1 MSAKLVPPAT
11 SPSMANLAS
20 KVISRLAN
28 HHHMGDDNESE
39 SDITTTTTATTTAT
53 ATSTTTAT
61 SQSNQDDEDED
72 EDAGIIRCICNYTDD
87 DGFTIQC
94 EHCLVWQHAVC
105 VGIVQSNVPD
115 RYLCEQCSPRP
126 VDRKRANEVQRRRIG
141 ALDRKRE
148 KTPPPPPSRRKAVSV
163 FLCSLFS
170 CVFVFLCFPLL
181 VIKTRN
187 CSRCVLRDE
196 IDTFCLKSPFCPW
209 PIISCCPF
217 SV

>member
-20 KVISRLAN
+20 KVISRLAS

-39 SDITTTTTATTTAT
+39 SDIPTDTTTTTTATTTTAA
-53 ATSTTTAT
+53 ATSHIN
-61 SQSNQDDEDED
+61 NQDDEDED

-148 KTPPPPPSRRKAVSV
+148 KTPPPPPPSRRKAVSA
-163 FLCSLFS
+163 FLCSLFC
-170 CVFVFLCFPLL
+170 CVVLFCFPLL
-181 VIKTRN
+181 SFPFHEETQLWSL
-187 CSRCVLRDE
+187 CF
-196 IDTFCLKSPFCPW
+196 DTG
-209 PIISCCPF
+209 
-217 SV
+217 